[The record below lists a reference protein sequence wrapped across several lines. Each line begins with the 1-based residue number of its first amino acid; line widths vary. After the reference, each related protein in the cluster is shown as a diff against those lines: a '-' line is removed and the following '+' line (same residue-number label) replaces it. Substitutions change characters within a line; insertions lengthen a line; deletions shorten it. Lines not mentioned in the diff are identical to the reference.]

1 MIVSV
6 LVLKMN
12 SIKKHCWT
20 GLLDAFFLFI
30 YLQFT
35 YLIRVVIPIYQRILN
50 WMIMLKLAY
59 VFEGFT
65 PCFYKSD
72 TVVGRYE
79 NENGIPSE
87 IGIFIA
93 MFLVRYNVKFY
104 FGV

>member
-1 MIVSV
+1 
-6 LVLKMN
+6 
-12 SIKKHCWT
+12 
-20 GLLDAFFLFI
+20 
-30 YLQFT
+30 
-35 YLIRVVIPIYQRILN
+35 
-50 WMIMLKLAY
+50 MLKLAY

-79 NENGIPSE
+79 NENGIPGE

>member
-1 MIVSV
+1 
-6 LVLKMN
+6 
-12 SIKKHCWT
+12 
-20 GLLDAFFLFI
+20 
-30 YLQFT
+30 
-35 YLIRVVIPIYQRILN
+35 
-50 WMIMLKLAY
+50 MLKLAY